1 MKEDHQQTKKIR
13 SGRVKT
19 AIANYGRFLVLV
31 YLLMACSSKQE
42 LLNQKDYEGPM
53 MRIDS
58 ATTLISDSAKVIVN
72 QFALQE
78 EVYENEDREW
88 KKGLFLKYFDD
99 LGEVS
104 STFKANYVY
113 YTKKDNLYKGVGDVI
128 VVNVTTGDELNTE
141 ELFWDPRSKQFY
153 TERYVT
159 IHTEDEIH
167 TGEGLTANQD
177 FSAYTI
183 FKPAGTFTKP
193 NESTTGQ

>member
-1 MKEDHQQTKKIR
+1 MKEDHPQIKNIRTGRTKTPIV
-13 SGRVKT
+13 S
-19 AIANYGRFLVLV
+19 YGRFLVLS
-31 YLLMACSSKQE
+31 YILIACSSKQE
-42 LLNQKDYEGPM
+42 LLNQKNYEGSI
-53 MRIDS
+53 MRIDN
-58 ATTLISDSAKVIVN
+58 ATTLISDSAKVIIN

-88 KKGLFLKYFDD
+88 KKGLFLKYYDG
-99 LGEVS
+99 LGQVS

-141 ELFWDPRSKQFY
+141 ELFWDPQSKQFY

-159 IHTEDEIH
+159 IQSEDEIH

-183 FKPAGTFTKP
+183 YKPSGTIAKP
-193 NESTTGQ
+193 EESITDQ